1 LRAAVCRA
9 FGEPLVVDDLHL
21 AEPQQAEVVVTL
33 GACAICH
40 SDISQAE
47 GAWPHPLPAV
57 FGHEAAGTI
66 AACGPD
72 VDGLNPGDRVVVTL
86 VRSCGTCFQCTR
98 GAPSLCET
106 SFRLDAEPGL
116 FAADGSP
123 VVQGLKTAAFAEQVL
138 VHRSQVVPYTQD
150 VAFETAALL
159 GCAVITGVGAATTT
173 VPVEP
178 GQSVV
183 VVGAGGVGLNVIQGA
198 ALNGASPLVAIDIA
212 GPKLESARTFGA
224 THALDAGGDV
234 EGGVRELT
242 DGRGADVVFVA
253 TGAGRAVE
261 QGIAL
266 TRRGGATV
274 IVGMPPGDVV
284 SSFDAAWLAGDARR
298 IVGCKMGSTEIR
310 RDIPRLLDLH
320 AAGRIKLEELVSA
333 RYPLEQVNEAIA
345 TVNRGSALRN
355 VISFS

>member
-1 LRAAVCRA
+1 MRAAVCRA
-9 FGEPLVVDDLHL
+9 FGEPLVVEDLRL
-21 AEPQQAEVVVTL
+21 SEPQRGEVVVTL

-57 FGHEAAGTI
+57 FGHEAAGTV
-66 AACGPD
+66 AACGED
-72 VDGLNPGDRVVVTL
+72 VDGLRPGDRVVVTL
-86 VRSCGTCFQCTR
+86 VRSCGTCFQCVR

-106 SFRLDAEPGL
+106 SFRLDREPGL

-138 VHRSQVVPYTQD
+138 VHQSQVVSFSQD

-173 VPVEP
+173 MPVQP

-183 VVGAGGVGLNVIQGA
+183 VIGAGGVGLNVLQGA
-198 ALNGASPLVAIDIA
+198 ALQGASPLVAIDVSA
-212 GPKLESARTFGA
+212 PKLDSARTFGA
-224 THALDAGGDV
+224 THTLDAAGDV
-234 EGGVRELT
+234 ASGVRGLT

-261 QGIAL
+261 QGIGL

-274 IVGMPPGDVV
+274 IVGMPPGDVT
-284 SSFDAAWLAGDARR
+284 STFDAAWLAGTDGRSSAARWGR
-298 IVGCKMGSTEIR
+298 PRSAVTSPGCSTCTRRAGSSSTSWSAVATAWNRSTR
-310 RDIPRLLDLH
+310 RLRPST
-320 AAGRIKLEELVSA
+320 AAA
-333 RYPLEQVNEAIA
+333 PCA
-345 TVNRGSALRN
+345 T
-355 VISFS
+355 

>member
-1 LRAAVCRA
+1 VKAAVCRA
-9 FGEPLVVDDLHL
+9 FGEPLQVEEVRL
-21 AEPQQAEVVVTL
+21 AEAGQGEIVVTL

-57 FGHEAAGTI
+57 FGHEAAGTV
-66 AACGPD
+66 AACGPE
-72 VDGLNPGDRVVVTL
+72 VDGLQPGDRVVVTL
-86 VRSCGTCFQCTR
+86 VRSCGACFQCVR

-106 SFRLDAEPGL
+106 SFRLDREPAL
-116 FAADGSP
+116 FSADGSP

-138 VHRSQVVPYTQD
+138 VHQSQVVSYTQD

-173 VPVEP
+173 VPVQP

-183 VVGAGGVGLNVIQGA
+183 VIGAGGVGLNVIQGA
-198 ALNGASPLVAIDIA
+198 ALSGASPLVAIDVSA
-212 GPKLESARTFGA
+212 PKLESACAFGA
-224 THALDAGGDV
+224 THALNAGGNV
-234 EGGVRELT
+234 LTGVRELT

-274 IVGMPPGDVV
+274 IVGMPPGDVT
-284 SSFDAAWLAGDARR
+284 STFDAAWLAGDGRQ

-320 AAGRIKLEELVSA
+320 AAGRIRLEELVSG
-333 RYPLEQVNEAIA
+333 RYPLEQVNEGIA
-345 TVNRGSALRN
+345 AVSRGGALRN
-355 VISFS
+355 VIIF